1 MIAVA
6 VSGRERRWQVQ
17 QYGEWLVYAMPR
29 RVTKKAKRSMV
40 NDALLAGCRYYAP
53 SGQGRFFRESPL
65 QKLDDEE
72 YRLLRLPDA
81 AVAAAKRLALPPAR
95 CPAQVIAPTVNFCC
109 EKTVIA
115 LSGCC
120 RDVTL
125 VSSDVLRA
133 KRLAGLMLRQYGLP
147 LRLDER
153 PSLHAAGV
161 ICSLQRSD
169 SLIGGRAGEGRIY
182 IAPDLYEVDFM
193 PPFSCEMSPT
203 TMAGM
208 LYAATR
214 ADWLRRLA
222 VTRIL
227 PLDK

>member
-17 QYGEWLVYAMPR
+17 QYGEWLVYTLPR
-29 RVTKKAKRSMV
+29 RITKKVKRSMV
-40 NDALLAGCRYYAP
+40 NDAMLAGCRYYAP
-53 SGQGRFFRESPL
+53 SVQGRLWSESPL
-65 QKLDDEE
+65 QKLCDEE

-81 AVAAAKRLALPPAR
+81 AVAAANRLELSPAR

-147 LRLDER
+147 LRLAEKPDLLAR
-153 PSLHAAGV
+153 GV
-161 ICSLQRSD
+161 ICSLGRRD

-182 IAPDLYEVDFM
+182 VAQDLYEVDYT
-193 PPFSCEMSPT
+193 PPFACEFSPT
-203 TMAGM
+203 AMAGM
-208 LYAATR
+208 LYDATR